1 MRAYLHGSGPA
12 SRGRPFASLVERDV
26 RGTRICDKHFMGTLL
41 VAGAGGHLAEM
52 RALRDRFTGVD
63 GDMAWVTWPTSEASS
78 LLECEKVY
86 LAAYPP
92 PRNLPVALSNAR
104 FAYGILRTSEWRD
117 IVTTGSSLA
126 VSFLAVGRALGY
138 RCHFVESA
146 TRTSGPSL
154 AGRLLERVPGVALYT
169 QCLGWRSRSWAY
181 EGSVFDGFCAERS
194 ASQPIEKVVVT
205 LGSTPRYGFRRL
217 VEALARLLP
226 PGASVLWQTGP
237 TDVAGLGIDASA
249 FVSANRLRAAISE
262 ADLVVA
268 HAGVGSALEAL
279 SAGRCPV
286 LVPRRK
292 AFGEHVD
299 DHQSDIAAE
308 LAGRGLCIAREA
320 DELSEADLL
329 DAAARTVRPPA
340 EARPFRLRGAR
351 DSA

>member
-1 MRAYLHGSGPA
+1 
-12 SRGRPFASLVERDV
+12 
-26 RGTRICDKHFMGTLL
+26 
-41 VAGAGGHLAEM
+41 
-52 RALRDRFTGVD
+52 
-63 GDMAWVTWPTSEASS
+63 
-78 LLECEKVY
+78 
-86 LAAYPP
+86 
-92 PRNLPVALSNAR
+92 LPL
-104 FAYGILRTSEWRD
+104 
-117 IVTTGSSLA
+117 
-126 VSFLAVGRALGY
+126 
-138 RCHFVESA
+138 
-146 TRTSGPSL
+146 L
-154 AGRLLERVPGVALYT
+154 AGRLGENVESRLAPPLYRNVPICTPSQSSADDIARRLRIPPAHISVTPPGVDAHFFSD
-169 QCLGWRSRSWAY
+169 GPRSPNPLVVAVGRMVPSKR
-181 EGSVFDGFCAERS
+181 FDMLVD
-194 ASQPIEKVVVT
+194 I
-205 LGSTPRYGFRRL
+205 L
-217 VEALARLLP
+217 VEVRDRH
-226 PGASVLWQTGP
+226 PGLEAVIVG
-237 TDVAGLGIDASA
+237 DGKERAGLQAHIQA
-249 FVSANRLRAAISE
+249 RHAAGWCRVVGRISE